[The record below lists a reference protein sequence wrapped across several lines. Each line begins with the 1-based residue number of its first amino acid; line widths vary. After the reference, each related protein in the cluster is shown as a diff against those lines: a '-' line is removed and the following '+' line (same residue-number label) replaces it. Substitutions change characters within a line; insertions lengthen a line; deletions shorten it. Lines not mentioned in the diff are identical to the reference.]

1 MSAISGVN
9 LSSLLSA
16 LGSSSAGINVA
27 SAVSQAM
34 AALSL
39 PEQQMQAQQTT
50 LQTETSGI
58 DQIQTDVATLQSSL
72 NALGDP
78 AGALASMTATSSD
91 TSVVDASAAAGTPAG
106 SHVIIV
112 ANIAS
117 SASAYSTIPVA
128 NSSTTLTP
136 GSFILTV
143 GTGASAKPTTITI
156 GSGVNTLD
164 EVASS
169 INTQQLGVTASIVN
183 DSSGSRLA
191 IVSNNTGA
199 ANGFTIS
206 AATGL
211 TFTQPSTSTGQ
222 DASLPVDGIP
232 IDSASNTVTGVIAG
246 LTLNLVGADAGGQVN
261 VTVAPDANAVSQAI
275 GSFVTAYN
283 TAIGDVNTQFT
294 VGANGQEGP
303 LSSDSTVQ
311 MLQSSLLSAASYS
324 AGGNGVSTLADLG
337 ITMNNDGTLSLDNTT
352 LNSAIQN
359 NFSAVQTFM
368 QGASSNGFVSSLNNQ
383 LNTLT
388 DPTSGAFT
396 VDLQSISSENTD
408 LQNQINDFQAYL
420 STQQTLL
427 TAQYN
432 AADITLQQL
441 PEEQAQING
450 ELGYAPTT
458 TPA

>member
-16 LGSSSAGINVA
+16 LGSSSSGINVA

-39 PEQQMQAQQTT
+39 PEQQMLAQQAT
-50 LQTETSGI
+50 LQTEASGI

-72 NALGDP
+72 NALADP

-91 TSVVDASAAAGTPAG
+91 PSVVDASAAAGTASG

-117 SASAYSTIPVA
+117 SASAYSNSVA
-128 NSSTTLTP
+128 TSSTPLTAGSFTLTM
-136 GSFILTV
+136 GSGTATTIQI
-143 GTGASAKPTTITI
+143 GTGT
-156 GSGVNTLD
+156 NTLD
-164 EVASS
+164 ELAAS
-169 INTQQLGVTASIVN
+169 INTQNLGVTASVVN
-183 DSSGSRLA
+183 DSIGSRLA
-191 IVSNNTGA
+191 IVSNSTGA

-211 TFTQPSTSTGQ
+211 TFTQPPTSTGQ
-222 DASLPVDGIP
+222 DASLTVDGIP
-232 IDSASNTVTGVIAG
+232 IDSASNTVSGVIAG
-246 LTLNLVGADAGGQVN
+246 LTLNLVGAAVDGQVN
-261 VTVAPDANAVSQAI
+261 VTVAPDANAVSQTIA
-275 GSFVTAYN
+275 SFVTAYN

-294 VGANGQEGP
+294 VGANGLEGP
-303 LSSDSTVQ
+303 LGSDSTVQ
-311 MLQSSLLSAASYS
+311 MLQGSLLSAASYS
-324 AGGNGVSTLADLG
+324 GGGNGVSTLADLG
-337 ITMNNDGTLSLDNTT
+337 ITMNNDGTLSLDSST
-352 LNSAIQN
+352 LNSAIVN

-388 DPTSGAFT
+388 APTSGAFT
-396 VDLQSISSENTD
+396 VDLQSISSENSD

>member
-16 LGSSSAGINVA
+16 LGSSSSGINVA

-39 PEQQMQAQQTT
+39 PEQQMLAQQTT
-50 LQTETSGI
+50 LSTEASGI
-58 DQIQTDVATLQSSL
+58 DQIQTDVATLQNSL

-91 TSVVDASAAAGTPAG
+91 PSVVDASAAAGTPAG

-117 SASAYSTIPVA
+117 SASAYSNSVA
-128 NSSTTLTP
+128 TSSTPLTP
-136 GSFILTV
+136 GSFTLTMGSGTATTIQI
-143 GTGASAKPTTITI
+143 GTGT
-156 GSGVNTLD
+156 NTLD
-164 EVASS
+164 ELAAS
-169 INTQQLGVTASIVN
+169 INTQKLGVTASVVN
-183 DSSGSRLA
+183 DSIGSRLA
-191 IVSNNTGA
+191 IVSNSTGA
-199 ANGFTIS
+199 ANGFTMS

-222 DASLPVDGIP
+222 DASLTVDGIP
-232 IDSASNTVTGVIAG
+232 IDSASNTITGVVAG
-246 LTLNLVGADAGGQVN
+246 LTLNLVGAAVDGQVN
-261 VTVAPDANAVSQAI
+261 VTVAPDANAVSQTIA
-275 GSFVTAYN
+275 SFVTAYN

-294 VGANGQEGP
+294 VGATGLEGP
-303 LSSDSTVQ
+303 LGSDSTVQ
-311 MLQSSLLSAASYS
+311 MLQASLLSAASYS
-324 AGGNGVSTLADLG
+324 GGGNGVSSLADLG
-337 ITMNNDGTLSLDNTT
+337 ITMNNDGTLSLDNAT
-352 LNSAIQN
+352 LNSAVQN

-368 QGASSNGFVSSLNNQ
+368 QGASANGFVSSLNNQ

-388 DPTSGAFT
+388 APTSGAFT
-396 VDLQSISSENTD
+396 VDLQSITSENAD
-408 LQNQINDFQAYL
+408 LQSQINDFQAYL